1 MRNLR
6 IFPIPIM
13 LRYKLQLKK
22 LKPDIEFG
30 FSFIVIAYNLW
41 LYMPIYILTIVLKW
55 VKICLE
61 FRCRKELTP

>member
-1 MRNLR
+1 M
-6 IFPIPIM
+6 
-13 LRYKLQLKK
+13 QLKK

-30 FSFIVIAYNLW
+30 FSFIVIAYNL
-41 LYMPIYILTIVLKW
+41 LFYMPIYILTIVLKW